1 MHTGPLS
8 RLGIVS
14 VITEA
19 GKLVVKTLHEEN
31 RQVSVF
37 VDVMFEEI
45 RRPTGGVD
53 VLIGYGHPGY
63 HPVPEQMSGHLLL
76 LTTDLED
83 VSAALTR
90 T

>member
-1 MHTGPLS
+1 MN
-8 RLGIVS
+8 VNN
-14 VITEA
+14 
-19 GKLVVKTLHEEN
+19 VVHRFK
-31 RQVSVF
+31 
-37 VDVMFEEI
+37 DVMFEEI
-45 RRPTGGVD
+45 RRPTGVVD
-53 VLIGYGHPGY
+53 VLIGYGHPRY